1 MTEFTLTNGKK
12 AEVTAGTG
20 RDLIEAQRLAAGSHE
35 QLIIAL
41 ASRLLRVDGK
51 PILYEDL
58 LDWPMADVLVAIDAI
73 NGTLGKALSRTTG

>member
-1 MTEFTLTNGKK
+1 MAEFTLANGKK
-12 AEVTAGTG
+12 AEMTTGTG
-20 RDLIEAQRLAAGSHE
+20 RDLIEAQRLSAGNQE
-35 QLIIAL
+35 QLVIAL

-58 LDWPMADVLVAIDAI
+58 LDWPLVDVVAAIDAL